1 MPERCSRPWPR
12 PLANLMPHVQTGRLR
27 ALAVATTKR
36 SSNAPNIPTI
46 AEWMARVTA
55 RSMTLGSQ
63 TPKGESET
71 VW

>member
-1 MPERCSRPWPR
+1 
-12 PLANLMPHVQTGRLR
+12 MPHVQTGGLR

-55 RSMTLGSQ
+55 RSMPLGSQ
-63 TPKGESET
+63 TPNGESET